1 MAASAYKGLTIRI
14 GADTTKLTSAL
25 RGIDSAAYKTQRE
38 LTKLGKAAQMD
49 PKNSKLA
56 SAQLGAMMTQANNA
70 AARLVKLNAA
80 KKEAL
85 SQPATSKANAGK
97 TIEDLA
103 KETDNAALAAAE
115 ATSRYNEL
123 NASIEPAYREVKKLT
138 DIDLREATNAG
149 EFEEMFQRVK
159 DSGKVS
165 DETIH
170 KIESM
175 KDAWMEARA
184 NMEDYGKVA
193 ALHDITVDA
202 QLAASQIRQMA
213 KSMAELNTKSQFS
226 KNFKDSVSQMGLLS
240 AAADA
245 VNHRIS
251 RLDESMRLD
260 PTNMDVARER
270 TKSLADALSIA
281 ERQSE
286 ILNKELNA
294 YQSEGFEADASKLRE
309 EYGSL
314 AEALQKTK
322 SAYEA
327 SAPAVAGFK
336 AELDDA
342 QATLQH
348 MKDIDDG
355 SEESKRGI
363 EEQTAAVAKL
373 QEQYDKAAT
382 SHQKNTDAYDTAK
395 ACTEMENLKVRV
407 MESNDQITKLRNSF
421 GGIEIRSGVSLQVS
435 SLSSQMKVISAGAE
449 TAKTRFESL
458 NNSMQLRPYSLGTA
472 IDRVRAF
479 REALDATRQR
489 AQNLREQLDQYKS
502 EGIDKIAN
510 STKDAA
516 VSFEQAQDKVNELNK
531 QLAIAEKQFGEDSAE
546 ANKLGEALR
555 QAMLDANTAA
565 AVNEYKDLQTQL
577 RATEAEA
584 RSLKNSMKASFG
596 EVGAAAVQAA
606 SQIGQLASQAG
617 REVIDSSREIDSA
630 YRDLRKTFDASESEY
645 QALYDAAMEYSK
657 TNVTS
662 ADTMLEMES
671 IAAQLGIGLDEAGNK
686 TANATEQIRKFAE
699 VGANLDVAT
708 NIDADT
714 IALQMGQIQN
724 VMSDLTPD
732 NIDSFGDALVRL
744 GNTMPTQESNIMQ
757 ITQRLSSIGD
767 VAGFTTPQLMGWAAA
782 IASTGQKSE
791 AAASGI
797 STTITNI
804 AKAVSGGN
812 KGLDEYAKKAGVSVE
827 TLSKAI
833 SDNSKD
839 LKTYASAAG
848 VSTQQLKEVA
858 EGAGK
863 LEKFA
868 EVAHMSADKFS
879 KAWKEKPS
887 EALEAFISGL
897 KDTDD
902 ELFATLM
909 DLDINGVRQS
919 QTLASLANTVD
930 TVGSA
935 IDRAEDAWNGGG
947 DAAAEAEKKAAGFSG
962 AMQRMENDVQIL
974 AASFGEA
981 LVPVIE
987 WLGKK
992 LQWLIGVVDSWSD
1005 DTKSKVAIA
1014 AGAFAAFA
1022 TAEPIIAALGKNLV
1036 GLATGGISLVVN
1048 GFASLMVGTKAT
1060 ASILG
1065 SFVKAPTETAGAL
1078 TKLGGSVG
1086 LFGKALGLIATP
1098 AGVAATAIGG
1108 IALAVG
1114 AVAFAKWQKAKQ
1126 SAEEYQE
1133 ALEGISGVTE
1143 DLGTRMWVGSDAVD
1157 RYAEKWSAAR
1167 VNMEEYHKELK
1178 GHVETQEEALSSME
1192 ATVGELEH
1200 YQDII
1205 DGAVG
1210 KGKDFHGNLGEL
1222 QWAID
1227 KLNEKT
1233 GASWTLQEILT
1244 GKYEDE
1250 DGAIRNTKE
1259 ALDQLI
1265 ASKEREAR
1273 ISGVET
1279 ALSENYAAQQKNEV
1293 ARRTAAS
1300 AYQDWI
1306 DLKLDVK
1313 NENGLFPEMSNS
1325 EYIKYLQETD
1335 EHTQELLMDNRKL
1348 REEGR
1353 LLKEQ
1358 EDELSNTLG
1367 GLVEVTSHAT
1377 TMNYGERESIM
1388 QTSDTMKE
1396 ALQSFLG
1403 FTDGTIDAGIKG
1415 IAQSLKDAGV
1425 STEQFADI
1433 GAKKFAELAEESGGD
1448 IQKFVELLAEA
1459 SGQGPIDVDV
1469 QANIDEAQAMIDQFK
1484 SDTDS
1489 TEAEIDVGAD
1499 ASSAA
1504 DSVEKTKDEVDNTT
1518 ATIKTEVDNSGT
1530 EEAGAKVDDF
1540 VEKTNSTEATVAVKA
1555 DTSDAEKA
1563 VDDFVEKTNSTEAT
1577 VTVKA
1582 DASQTEGTETTN
1594 TVTTSVN
1601 VKGADQISKLGKQIN
1616 SLPKS
1621 TPVKVTVSTEK
1632 KKVTDV
1638 NAALKA
1644 VAKTWNA
1651 KLNVTVSG
1659 TGAVN
1664 AILQTLRDADGRRYN
1679 TYYDIHQTT
1688 HKKTVGDNARGGY
1701 VPGMTSIPKHADGF
1715 IATRATLT
1723 QYGWIGED
1731 GAEAYSGGSL
1741 VPLTNRKYSQPY
1753 IDDISDAVARKI
1765 GPTNAAPQVTVTVTG
1780 VSSPDEVADAI
1791 ARKLTL
1797 LGL

>member
-85 SQPATSKANAGK
+85 SQPATSQANAGK

-103 KETDNAALAAAE
+103 KETDNAALAAAT

-138 DIDLREATNAG
+138 GIDLREMTNIG
-149 EFEEMFQRVK
+149 EFNQWFELVK
-159 DSGKVS
+159 DSGEVS
-165 DETIH
+165 EETVH

-184 NMEDYGKVA
+184 SMEDYGKVA
-193 ALHDITVDA
+193 ALHDVTVDA

-342 QATLQH
+342 QAALQH
-348 MKDIDDG
+348 MKDTDDG

-373 QEQYDKAAT
+373 QEQYDKAAA

-395 ACTEMENLKVRV
+395 ACAEMENLKVRV
-407 MESNDQITKLRNSF
+407 MESNDQVVKLRNSF
-421 GGIEIRSGVSLQVS
+421 GGIEIRSGVSLRVN

-546 ANKLGEALR
+546 AKKLGEALR

-596 EVGAAAVQAA
+596 EVGTAAVQAA

-617 REVIDSSREIDSA
+617 REVIDSSREIDAA
-630 YRDLRKTFDASESEY
+630 YRDLRKTFDANESEY
-645 QALYDAAMEYSK
+645 KELYDAAMEYSK

-671 IAAQLGIGLDEAGNK
+671 IAAQLGVGLDEAGNK

-724 VMSDLTPD
+724 VMSDLSPD

-757 ITQRLSSIGD
+757 ITQRLSAVGD
-767 VAGFTTPQLMGWAAA
+767 VAHFSTPQLMGWAAA

-791 AAASGI
+791 AAATGI
-797 STTITNI
+797 SNII
-804 AKAVSGGN
+804 AK
-812 KGLDEYAKKAGVSVE
+812 
-827 TLSKAI
+827 I
-833 SDNSKD
+833 S
-839 LKTYASAAG
+839 TA
-848 VSTQQLKEVA
+848 VA
-858 EGAGK
+858 EGGDDIKKYSDVAGMSA
-863 LEKFA
+863 EEFA
-868 EVAHMSADKFS
+868 EAWRTAPSDALRAVVQGVAD
-879 KAWKEKPS
+879 
-887 EALEAFISGL
+887 SG
-897 KDTDD
+897 D
-902 ELFATLM
+902 ELFATLTDM
-909 DLDINGVRQS
+909 DITSVRQT
-919 QTLASLANTVD
+919 QTLASLSQTLDTVD
-930 TVGSA
+930 GA
-935 IDRAEDAWNGGG
+935 IEKATDAWNGGG
-947 DAAAEAEKKAAGFSG
+947 DAAAEAEKKAEGFSG
-962 AMQRMENDVQIL
+962 AMQRMENDIQIL

-981 LVPVIE
+981 LVPGIE
-987 WLGKK
+987 WLGEK

-1014 AGAFAAFA
+1014 TGAFAAFA

-1048 GFASLMVGTKAT
+1048 GFASLVVGTKAT

-1065 SFVKAPTETAGAL
+1065 SFVKAPTETAAAL
-1078 TKLGGSVG
+1078 SSLGGAAG
-1086 LFGKALGLIATP
+1086 LAGKALALLASPLGIVAGAIA
-1098 AGVAATAIGG
+1098 ILGG
-1108 IALAVG
+1108 ALAIDYITKVND
-1114 AVAFAKWQKAKQ
+1114 AKKR
-1126 SAEEYQE
+1126 SEEFDST
-1133 ALEGISGVTE
+1133 LRGISGTVEGLHADFLHGSSDVDSYGESWQAAGTDMDKFYE
-1143 DLGTRMWVGSDAVD
+1143 KMAGHIEAMNDLRGETSDTVGS
-1157 RYAEKWSAAR
+1157 
-1167 VNMEEYHKELK
+1167 L
-1178 GHVETQEEALSSME
+1178 ET
-1192 ATVGELEH
+1192 
-1200 YQDII
+1200 YRDII
-1205 DGAVG
+1205 DNAIGAG
-1210 KGKDFHGNLGEL
+1210 DDWGGNISEL
-1222 QWAID
+1222 QWALDGLANITGETYEAEDILAGKMDGEAGKADELRDAID
-1227 KLNEKT
+1227 RLIDAKKKQSELD
-1233 GASWTLQEILT
+1233 ALT
-1244 GKYEDE
+1244 NMRTE
-1250 DGAIRNTKE
+1250 AIQGQMEAKE
-1259 ALDQLI
+1259 AYEEAAEAYKNYRDIVMGAHGFTSGSELVSYVETSKNHDAEWLRDLESQWAESKAVYDEWGEKIAQIDREYESVYDRGAYINSDAYGTREGIIMTTEALTDAIAKYTDWGNTLDDMQPKVKEFSEEIRL
-1265 ASKEREAR
+1265 AGVGSKEFE
-1273 ISGVET
+1273 
-1279 ALSENYAAQQKNEV
+1279 
-1293 ARRTAAS
+1293 
-1300 AYQDWI
+1300 
-1306 DLKLDVK
+1306 
-1313 NENGLFPEMSNS
+1313 EMS
-1325 EYIKYLQETD
+1325 
-1335 EHTQELLMDNRKL
+1335 
-1348 REEGR
+1348 
-1353 LLKEQ
+1353 
-1358 EDELSNTLG
+1358 
-1367 GLVEVTSHAT
+1367 A
-1377 TMNYGERESIM
+1377 
-1388 QTSDTMKE
+1388 DTFS
-1396 ALQSFLG
+1396 SFL
-1403 FTDGTIDAGIKG
+1403 
-1415 IAQSLKDAGV
+1415 
-1425 STEQFADI
+1425 EQ
-1433 GAKKFAELAEESGGD
+1433 SGGD
-1448 IQKFVELLAEA
+1448 MEKLVGLVSDWNKQKLEEKYAIVEWDGQEAFETAEGVRYEWNGGEWVPAKLEVDA
-1459 SGQGPIDVDV
+1459 SEVEGKTEETKDAVE
-1469 QANIDEAQAMIDQFK
+1469 N
-1484 SDTDS
+1484 
-1489 TEAEIDVGAD
+1489 TEAEMGIDGDNSEAIE
-1499 ASSAA
+1499 
-1504 DSVEKTKDEVDNTT
+1504 SVDEVKEHAEN
-1518 ATIKTEVDNSGT
+1518 
-1530 EEAGAKVDDF
+1530 
-1540 VEKTNSTEATVAVKA
+1540 TEATVKVTA
-1555 DTSDAEKA
+1555 DTGESPE
-1563 VDDFVEKTNSTEAT
+1563 VTTTTNSQVNVSVNAGDL
-1577 VTVKA
+1577 VSLNKDLANIAKGAKVP
-1582 DASQTEGTETTN
+1582 
-1594 TVTTSVN
+1594 VTTTVD
-1601 VKGADQISKLGKQIN
+1601 KKQLTN
-1616 SLPKS
+1616 LQG
-1621 TPVKVTVSTEK
+1621 T
-1632 KKVTDV
+1632 
-1638 NAALKA
+1638 LKD
-1644 VAKTWNA
+1644 VAKTWEA
-1651 KLNVTVSG
+1651 KLDVTVNG
-1659 TGAVN
+1659 TIAVN

-1679 TYYDIHQTT
+1679 TYYDIHRTT
-1688 HKKTVGDNARGGY
+1688 HEKTVKNARGGY

-1715 IATRATLT
+1715 IATQPTLT

-1753 IDDISDAVARKI
+1753 IDDISDAVARKL